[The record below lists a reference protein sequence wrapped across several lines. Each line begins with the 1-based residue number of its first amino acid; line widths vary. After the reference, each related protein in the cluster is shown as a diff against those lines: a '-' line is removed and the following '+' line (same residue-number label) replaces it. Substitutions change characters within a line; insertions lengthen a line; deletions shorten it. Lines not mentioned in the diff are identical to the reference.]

1 MHCERPIKKGFH
13 MDTGLVREL
22 KLSHADTFHTENPE
36 DALGVQSGS
45 VYVYIV
51 SRTEG
56 HTGRK
61 LLLCTL
67 PEGSVFPS
75 FSFVDENGNFWSF
88 AVTPEER
95 AVLSVRKNS
104 VTAEL
109 QQEFLI
115 RCGIATYEIE
125 GFEGSLIEFYSQELL
140 RDNISMM
147 RGQRAKP
154 EAESAAYD
162 VIQHAFR
169 EEQHHEP
176 SGTLAYNALAF
187 LCEKSGIRIL
197 TYDRIEAEC
206 GKHASVQEIAHVS
219 GFLCRP
225 VILEA
230 DWYRMDIGPV
240 LGVIDMVP
248 VACFRGKNGKYQL
261 YDAGKR
267 TTVPLTPD
275 IARTIYPTAFSVGRA
290 LPEHA
295 LTYRDTVQFCLHSIS
310 VREIFGLCGLMLLCA
325 LLGVLLPVLNQVV
338 YDEYIPL
345 GNRNVLTQLCL
356 LIASVMLGNLFITIT
371 KNLTGFRIRSRVCY
385 DLQNAAYHRIFRL
398 PETFLR
404 KYDSGDLSERLMSL
418 SGIAG
423 KFVDLAVISFL
434 TLLFSLTYLFRMIGY
449 SGRLTG
455 IAVLLYLAFTAVIL
469 LLNAGAI
476 RSEKQIAECD
486 GEASARLVQY
496 LNAIDKLRLA
506 GVEDHAIY
514 SYLKPFASGQSA
526 EIRRNRF
533 LSVVSILSALSSSIF
548 SMIFYLV
555 IVSGQLELS
564 VGAFLG
570 FTSAFGIFT
579 GVFRELLLDVLELY
593 RERERIRRA
602 APIFTTA
609 TEDSGGEE
617 LPGKLTGDVRADHVT
632 FSYGDAGRNVLT
644 DISFSIRPGEYV
656 GIVGSSGCGKSTL
669 LKLLLGFETP
679 VSGTITY
686 DGRDLKKLDKSAF
699 RKQLGVVLQDG
710 RLIAGSIY
718 ENIVLTSP
726 GASMQEVEA
735 VVDAVGLRD
744 DLQQM
749 PMGLHTVLS
758 ETSGTISGG
767 QMQRIL
773 IARAIISHPAFLI
786 FDEATSALDNLTQAT
801 VSRNLDQ
808 MRITRIVVAHRLST
822 IRNCDRILVLD
833 GGRIAEEGNYDTLM
847 EKRGLFWQLANRQLA
862 E

>member
-1 MHCERPIKKGFH
+1 MDAGF
-13 MDTGLVREL
+13 VRDLEL
-22 KLSHADTFHTENPE
+22 SNADTFYTENPE
-36 DALGVQSGS
+36 DTLFIQSGS

-51 SRTEG
+51 SREEG
-56 HTGRK
+56 HHGRK

-67 PEGSVFPS
+67 TEGSTFPAFWYS
-75 FSFVDENGNFWSF
+75 DGIGTLWSF
-88 AVTPEER
+88 AVTPENR
-95 AVLSVRKNS
+95 AVLSVRGNS
-104 VTAEL
+104 VTAAQ

-125 GFEGSLIEFYSQELL
+125 GFEGSLVEFYNQGLL
-140 RDNISMM
+140 RDNISIM

-154 EAESAAYD
+154 EAENAAYD
-162 VIQHAFR
+162 VIKQAFH
-169 EEQHHEP
+169 EEQSYEP
-176 SGTLAYNALAF
+176 AGTLAYTALAF
-187 LCEKSGIRIL
+187 LCGKSGIRIL
-197 TYDRIEAEC
+197 PYDRIEAEC
-206 GKHASVQEIAHVS
+206 GKQASVQEIAHAS
-219 GFLCRP
+219 EFICRP
-225 VILEA
+225 IVLEA
-230 DWYRMDIGPV
+230 DWDRMDSGPI

-248 VACFRGKNGKYQL
+248 VACFREKNGKYQI
-261 YDAGKR
+261 YNAEKR
-267 TTVPLTPD
+267 TTVALTPE
-275 IARTIYPTAFSVGRA
+275 IARTIYPTAFSIGRA
-290 LPEHA
+290 LPDGP
-295 LTYRDTVQFCLHSIS
+295 LTFRDMVRFCSHSVS
-310 VREIFGLCGLMLLCA
+310 GREIFALCGLMFLSA
-325 LLGVLLPVLNQVV
+325 LIGILLPTLNQLV

-345 GNRNVLTQLCL
+345 GSRTTLTQMCL

-404 KYDSGDLSERLMSL
+404 KYDSGELSERLMSI

-423 KFVDLAVISFL
+423 KFVDFAVISFL
-434 TLLFSLTYLFRMIGY
+434 TLLFTLTYLFRMISY

-455 IAVLLYLAFTAVIL
+455 ITFLLYLIFTAMIL

-486 GEASARLVQY
+486 GEASARLFQY

-506 GVEDHAIY
+506 GVEDYAVY
-514 SYLKPFASGQSA
+514 SYLKPFAAGQSE

-533 LSVVSILSALSSSIF
+533 LSAVSVLSSLSSTIF
-548 SMIFYLV
+548 SMIFYMV
-555 IVSGQLELS
+555 IVTGHLELS

-579 GVFRELLLDVLELY
+579 GVFHNFLLDALDLY
-593 RERERIRRA
+593 RERERIRRFI
-602 APIFTTA
+602 PIFTTE
-609 TEDSGGEE
+609 TEDAGTGE
-617 LPGKLTGDVRADHVT
+617 LPGKLTGSVQVDHLS
-632 FSYGDAGRNVLT
+632 FSYEGTGKNVLN
-644 DISFSIRPGEYV
+644 DLSFSIRPGEYV

-679 VSGTITY
+679 DSGTITY

-699 RKQLGVVLQDG
+699 RKQLGVVLQEG

-726 GASMQEVEA
+726 GVSMQEVDA
-735 VVDAVGLRD
+735 VIDAVGLRE

-749 PMGLHTVLS
+749 PMGIHTVLS

-773 IARAIISHPAFLI
+773 IARAIISHPAILI
-786 FDEATSALDNLTQAT
+786 FDEATSALDNMTQAA
-801 VSRNLDQ
+801 VSQNLDQ
-808 MRITRIVVAHRLST
+808 MQVTRIVVAHRLST
-822 IRNCDRILVLD
+822 IRNCDRILVLN
-833 GGRIAEEGNYDTLM
+833 GGRIAEEGTYDTLM

>member
-1 MHCERPIKKGFH
+1 MNTGF
-13 MDTGLVREL
+13 VRDL
-22 KLSHADTFHTENPE
+22 ALSNADTYYTENPE
-36 DALGVQSGS
+36 DALFVQNGS

-51 SRTEG
+51 SRTDG
-56 HTGRK
+56 HFARK
-61 LLLCTL
+61 LLLCSL

-75 FSFVDENGNFWSF
+75 FSFTDGNGTSWSF
-88 AVTPEER
+88 AVTPEQQ

-104 VTAEL
+104 VTLAV
-109 QQEFLI
+109 QQEFLL

-125 GFEGSLIEFYSQELL
+125 GFEGSLIEFYNQELL
-140 RDNISMM
+140 RDNISMI
-147 RGQRAKP
+147 RGQREKP
-154 EAESAAYD
+154 KAETAAYD
-162 VIQHAFR
+162 VIQHAFH
-169 EEQHHEP
+169 EKQHHEP
-176 SGTLAYNALAF
+176 AGSLAYTALGF
-187 LCEKSGIRIL
+187 LCEKSGIEIL

-206 GKHASVQEIAHVS
+206 GKNASVQDIAHAS

-225 VILEA
+225 VVLDAEWYHADVGPILA
-230 DWYRMDIGPV
+230 V
-240 LGVIDMVP
+240 LDTTP
-248 VACFRGKNGKYQL
+248 VACFRGKNGKYQI
-261 YDAGKR
+261 YNAQNQ
-267 TTVPLTPD
+267 TTELLNSA
-275 IARTIYPTAFSVGRA
+275 IAEHIYPTAFSIGRT
-290 LPEHA
+290 LPGHS
-295 LTYRDTVQFCLHSIS
+295 LSFLDTVRFCLHSIT

-325 LLGVLLPVLNQVV
+325 LLGILLPTLNQFV

-345 GNRNVLTQLCL
+345 GNKTTLTQICL

-371 KNLTGFRIRSRVCY
+371 KNLAGFRIRSRVCY
-385 DLQNAAYHRIFRL
+385 DLQNAVYNRIFRL

-404 KYDSGDLSERLMSL
+404 KYDSGDLSERLMSI
-418 SGIAG
+418 SGITG
-423 KFVDLAVISFL
+423 KFVDLAVISLL
-434 TLLFSLTYLFRMIGY
+434 TLLFSLIYLFRMVSY

-455 IAVLLYLAFTAVIL
+455 IAVLLYLVFTAVIF
-469 LLNAGAI
+469 LLNAGAL

-486 GEASARLVQY
+486 GEASSRLFQY

-506 GVEDHAIY
+506 GTEDYAIY

-533 LSVVSILSALSSSIF
+533 LSVVSVLSALSSTVF

-564 VGAFLG
+564 VGMFLG

-579 GVFRELLLDVLELY
+579 GVFRDFVLDILDLY
-593 RERERIRRA
+593 RERERIRRF
-602 APIFTTA
+602 APIFTEA
-609 TEDSGGEE
+609 TEDSGAGE
-617 LPGKLTGDVRADHVT
+617 LPGKLTGAVRVDHLS
-632 FSYGDAGRNVLT
+632 FSYGGSGRNVLN

-699 RKQLGVVLQDG
+699 RKQLGVVLQEG

-726 GASMQEVEA
+726 GASIQEVEA
-735 VVDAVGLRD
+735 VVDAVGLRE

-773 IARAIISHPAFLI
+773 IARAIISHPSILI
-786 FDEATSALDNLTQAT
+786 FDEATSALDNLTQAA
-801 VSRNLDQ
+801 VSRNLDRMQ
-808 MRITRIVVAHRLST
+808 ITRIVVAHRLST
-822 IRNCDRILVLD
+822 IRNCDRILVMD
-833 GGRIAEEGNYDTLM
+833 GGRIVEEGNYDTLM
-847 EKRGLFWQLANRQLA
+847 EKRGMFWQLASRQLA